1 MKAEVDEADLA
12 SLSEE
17 KIIKKL
23 ARLNEINEEISKIP
37 RFRWDVALL
46 MERTILLFD
55 LGLYRPQ
62 GP

>member
-1 MKAEVDEADLA
+1 MKVEIDEADLA

-37 RFRWDVALL
+37 KSRWDVALL